1 MKKLPAL
8 TTRRRMIGA
17 AFSLFVVT
25 FPAALAQDKALAGS
39 PLIANAVEASLV
51 RTFQELGQQNL
62 KQAMIEIDSM
72 LAKNPTFRLG
82 HLIKGDLLM
91 AQSGV
96 PVAFADKQVVADA
109 TLAFRHEARVR
120 LERHIDGPQHDARPN
135 AISRL
140 DAMNSHVILVDTDR
154 HRLFVLRNNNG
165 QPERVADFYVSAGK
179 NGIDKERA
187 GDQKT
192 PLGVYYVTSTVPRI
206 KLPDLYGAGAYPISY
221 PNDWDK
227 INGRKGSGIWIHGT
241 PSNTYS
247 RAPLAT
253 DGCVVLTNDDFERL
267 GQYVDIGSTPVVITS
282 KIEWQT
288 PERWSLEK
296 DSFENAVDQWRIDW
310 ESLNVERYLSH
321 YSARFSAEGKNY
333 SAWAERKRSI
343 ATHKKFIKVGV
354 VAHSAYSFKG
364 ANGSEPLMVHTYT
377 QDYRSNNLTHKM
389 MKRQYWA
396 KEDGRWKILYEASAS

>member
-1 MKKLPAL
+1 
-8 TTRRRMIGA
+8 MIGA
-17 AFSLFVVT
+17 AFSLFAGA
-25 FPAALAQDKALAGS
+25 FPAALAQDKAVAAS

-72 LAKNPTFRLG
+72 LARNPNFRLG
-82 HLIKGDLLM
+82 YLIKGDLLM
-91 AQSGV
+91 AQSGA

-120 LERHIDGPQHDARPN
+120 LERYSDAPAREALPS
-135 AISRL
+135 AIWRL
-140 DAMNSHVILVDTDR
+140 DASQSHALLVDTDR

-192 PLGVYYVTSTVPRI
+192 PLGVYHVTSTVPRN
-206 KLPDLYGAGAYPISY
+206 KLSDLYGAGAYPISY
-221 PNDWDK
+221 PNAWDK
-227 INGRKGSGIWIHGT
+227 LNGRNGSGIWIHGT
-241 PSNTYS
+241 PSDTYS

-267 GQYVDIGSTPVVITS
+267 GQYVDIGNTPVVITS
-282 KIEWQT
+282 KIDWQT

-296 DSFENAVDQWRIDW
+296 TSFENAVDQWRKDW

-321 YSARFSAEGKNY
+321 YSARFSAEGK
-333 SAWAERKRSI
+333 SFQAWAERKRSV
-343 ATHKKFIKVGV
+343 ATHKKFVKVGL
-354 VAHSAYSFKG
+354 VAHSVYSFKG
-364 ANGSEPLMVHTYT
+364 NNGSEPLMVYTYL
-377 QDYRSNNLTHKM
+377 QDYRSNNLSNKM
-389 MKRQYWA
+389 LKRQYWA
-396 KEDGRWKILYEASAS
+396 KEAGRWKILYEASAS